1 MNMNPFLLTDFYK
14 LTHILQYR
22 KELRQLTSYLTP
34 RGSRLKGVD
43 KVVFFGL
50 SAYVHSY
57 IVENF
62 RENFFRRNFEYC
74 ECEIREVLE
83 LGLGYSDEMIDRTI
97 NAFRALHELQYLPV
111 EINAVA
117 EGTLVPMGV
126 PCLEIKSTDPQF
138 FWVGQALEASLSAA
152 IWHPMVSATI
162 AREYRKIARGAFSAT
177 VENGIDE
184 RTAMCDFSMRGQE
197 SNESAVNASV
207 AWLTSMWNSSTVAAR
222 KHIKDVYGIAKSPV
236 NPVTKEHR
244 PQFTWGVRDKMKNTI
259 VRGLTSTEHSV
270 MTSHACLDG
279 GDEVPTFKYLFDLY
293 KDVSFAAVCDSYD
306 FWNVLT
312 NILPNN
318 FMKEIDER
326 GKRGVF
332 IGVRHD
338 SAEPVD
344 ALCGTVPILRANVVK
359 RIPKEMLEDGTK
371 LECMTLTFTEEE
383 ANNLWEQGFRE
394 GNLVAVM
401 CDGEEY
407 LVRIRAVEHLRS
419 IDETVDKDCPM
430 MWASGVLQNRSRTWE
445 EKGMVETMYEIFG
458 GFVNSKGYK
467 VLNPGIKAVYGDSIT
482 ITRAK
487 KIYARLAIKGFAA
500 NNVSLGVGSFSF
512 QTLENEDGTL
522 SPFTRDT
529 FSVAIKC
536 THSKYITREWYDE
549 GYEGD
554 IMHCSVEEA
563 ERHVFKDPKDFSGKK
578 SQKGLCRI
586 FFNED
591 GELTYEDELY
601 EADLVGKN
609 SALVPYFKN
618 GQEFK
623 QNFETIRETIDENL

>member
-1 MNMNPFLLTDFYK
+1 MNPFLLTDFYK

-22 KELRQLTSYLTP
+22 PELRELTSYLTP

-83 LGLGYSDEMIDRTI
+83 LGLGYTDEMIDKTI
-97 NAFRALHELQYLPV
+97 EHFKALHELQYLPV
-111 EINAVA
+111 EINAVP

-126 PCLEIKSTDPQF
+126 PCVEIKSTNPQF

-162 AREYRKIARGAFSAT
+162 AREYRKIARGAFFAT

-222 KHIKDVYGIAKSPV
+222 KHIKDVYTSSKSSV
-236 NPVTKEHR
+236 NPLTKQWR
-244 PQFTWGVRDKMKNTI
+244 PHYTYGVREQMKNTI

-279 GDEVPTFKYLFDLY
+279 GDEIPTFKYLFNLY

-344 ALCGTVPILRANVVK
+344 ALCGTVPILHANSVKRAVK
-359 RIPKEMLEDGTK
+359 RIPKEMIKDETK
-371 LECMTLTFTEEE
+371 IERMSLTFTEEE

-407 LVRIRAVEHLRS
+407 LVRIRAVEHLHS
-419 IDETVDKDCPM
+419 IDETVDEDCPM
-430 MWASGVLQNRSRTWE
+430 MWAAGVPQNRPRTWE

-458 GFVNSKGYK
+458 GSVNSKGYK

-487 KIYARLAIKGFAA
+487 KIYERLAAKGFAA

-512 QTLENEDGTL
+512 QGLENEDGTISL
-522 SPFTRDT
+522 FSRDT
-529 FSVAIKC
+529 FSIAVKC
-536 THSKYITREWYDE
+536 CHSKYCDE
-549 GYEGD
+549 NGT
-554 IMHCSVEEA
+554 IH
-563 ERHVFKDPKDFSGKK
+563 ERHVFKDPKNFSQKK
-578 SQKGLCRI
+578 SAKGLCRV

-601 EADLVGKN
+601 EKDLIGKN
-609 SALVPYFKN
+609 SALIPYFKD
-618 GQEFK
+618 GKEYK
-623 QNFETIRETIDENL
+623 QNFNAIRETIDENL

>member
-22 KELRQLTSYLTP
+22 SELRELTSYLTP

-62 RENFFRRNFEYC
+62 RENFFSRNFEYC

-83 LGLGYSDEMIDRTI
+83 LGLGYSDEMIDKTI
-97 NAFRALHELQYLPV
+97 NAFRALHSLHYLPV

-126 PCLEIKSTDPQF
+126 PCVEIKSTNPDF

-162 AREYRKIARGAFSAT
+162 AREYRKIARGAFFAT

-222 KHIKDVYGIAKSPV
+222 KHIQNVYGKCEG
-236 NPVTKEHR
+236 N
-244 PQFTWGVRDKMKNTI
+244 

-270 MTSHACLDG
+270 MTSHACIDDG
-279 GDEVPTFKYLFDLY
+279 NEIPTFKYLFKLY
-293 KDVSFAAVCDSYD
+293 KHVSFAAVCDSYD

-344 ALCGTVPILRANVVK
+344 ALCGTVPVINEDSNVKINELPDTLIEGEKMYCINIPVDDARRLNKNMSNDGIFDYNGQVYQIMHFYGERPLFQFSARDAAGRALK
-359 RIPKEMLEDGTK
+359 TWATDE
-371 LECMTLTFTEEE
+371 
-383 ANNLWEQGFRE
+383 NNSPIGWAIVR
-394 GNLVAVM
+394 NL
-401 CDGEEY
+401 
-407 LVRIRAVEHLRS
+407 
-419 IDETVDKDCPM
+419 
-430 MWASGVLQNRSRTWE
+430 NRPRTWE
-445 EKGMVETMYEIFG
+445 EKGMVETMYELFG
-458 GFVNSKGYK
+458 GSVNSKGYK

-487 KIYARLAIKGFAA
+487 EIYKRLEAKGFAA

-512 QTLENEDGTL
+512 QALENEDGTL

-529 FSVAIKC
+529 FSVCVKC
-536 THSKYITREWYDE
+536 SHSKYCDE
-549 GYEGD
+549 NGE
-554 IMHCSVEEA
+554 IQ
-563 ERHVFKDPKDFSGKK
+563 ERFVYKDPKGWSSKK
-578 SQKGLCRI
+578 STKGLCQI
-586 FFNED
+586 YFDEN
-591 GELTYEDELY
+591 GELTYKDEKY
-601 EADLVGKN
+601 ENNLIGVN
-609 SALVPYFKN
+609 SALIPYFKD
-618 GQEFK
+618 GKEYK
-623 QNFETIRETIDENL
+623 QNFEEIRRTIDENL

>member
-1 MNMNPFLLTDFYK
+1 MGKNWYNELMNMNPFLLTDFYK

-22 KELRQLTSYLTP
+22 TELRELTSYLTP
-34 RGSRLKGVD
+34 RGSRLKGID

-57 IVENF
+57 VVKNF
-62 RENFFRRNFEYC
+62 NDNFFNRNFEYC

-83 LGLGYSDEMIDRTI
+83 LGLGYSDEMIDKTI
-97 NAFRALHELQYLPV
+97 NAFRALHELHYLPV

-126 PCLEIKSTDPQF
+126 PCLEIKSTNPQF

-222 KHIKDVYGIAKSPV
+222 KHIKDVY
-236 NPVTKEHR
+236 TKLS
-244 PQFTWGVRDKMKNTI
+244 TRDKMSNSI
-259 VRGLTSTEHSV
+259 IRGLTSTEHSV

-279 GDEVPTFKYLFDLY
+279 GDEIPTFKYLFKLY
-293 KDVSFAAVCDSYD
+293 KNVSFAAVCDSYD

-318 FMKEIDER
+318 FRQEIDER
-326 GKRGVF
+326 GKRGLF

-344 ALCGTVPILRANVVK
+344 ALCGTIHAMNPNNVLGVKEVPSSMVDGDEKLFAISITLEEMERLNKLGITDLVAIKQFSKWGCKYFHNGEVVF
-359 RIPKEMLEDGTK
+359 RL
-371 LECMTLTFTEEE
+371 
-383 ANNLWEQGFRE
+383 NNLNGRGFNRHVTNDGDE
-394 GNLVAVM
+394 IGWAVAT
-401 CDGEEY
+401 C
-407 LVRIRAVEHLRS
+407 L
-419 IDETVDKDCPM
+419 
-430 MWASGVLQNRSRTWE
+430 NRSRTWE

-458 GFVNSKGYK
+458 GSVNSKGYK

-487 KIYARLAIKGFAA
+487 KIYKRLEAKGFAA

-512 QTLENEDGTL
+512 QGLENEDGTISL
-522 SPFTRDT
+522 FSRDT
-529 FSVAIKC
+529 FSIAVKC
-536 THSKYITREWYDE
+536 THSKYCDE
-549 GYEGD
+549 YGTV
-554 IMHCSVEEA
+554 C
-563 ERHVFKDPKDFSGKK
+563 ERHVFKDPKNFSGKR

-586 FFNED
+586 FFNEN

-601 EADLVGKN
+601 EANLVGKN
-609 SALVPYFKN
+609 SALVTYFKN

>member
-1 MNMNPFLLTDFYK
+1 MNPFLLTDFYK

-22 KELRQLTSYLTP
+22 PELRELTSYLTP

-57 IVENF
+57 VVENF
-62 RENFFRRNFEYC
+62 NDNFFNRPWEDVC
-74 ECEIREVLE
+74 EEIYDVLTN
-83 LGLGYSDEMIDRTI
+83 GLGYPFSMKDRTCKAI
-97 NAFRALHELQYLPV
+97 QRLHELGYLPV

-126 PCLEIKSTDPQF
+126 PCVEIKSTNPQF

-162 AREYRKIARGAFSAT
+162 AREYRKIARGAFFAT

-222 KHIKDVYGIAKSPV
+222 KHIQNVYGKCDG
-236 NPVTKEHR
+236 N
-244 PQFTWGVRDKMKNTI
+244 

-279 GDEVPTFKYLFDLY
+279 GDEIPTFKYLFDLY

-338 SAEPVD
+338 SAEPVE
-344 ALCGTVPILRANVVK
+344 AICGTVPVINENCNVKINELPDTLIEGETMYCINIPVDDAERLNKTMSKAGIFDYNGQVYQIMHFYGERPLFQFSARDANGRILK
-359 RIPKEMLEDGTK
+359 
-371 LECMTLTFTEEE
+371 
-383 ANNLWEQGFRE
+383 
-394 GNLVAVM
+394 
-401 CDGEEY
+401 
-407 LVRIRAVEHLRS
+407 
-419 IDETVDKDCPM
+419 
-430 MWASGVLQNRSRTWE
+430 MWATDEKNNPIGWAIVRNLNRSRTWE

-458 GFVNSKGYK
+458 GTVNSKGYK

-487 KIYARLAIKGFAA
+487 KIYARLAAKGFAA

-512 QTLENEDGTL
+512 QALENEDGTL

-529 FSVAIKC
+529 FSVCVKC
-536 THSKYITREWYDE
+536 THSKYCDDYGTV
-549 GYEGD
+549 
-554 IMHCSVEEA
+554 C

-609 SALVPYFKN
+609 SALVTYFKD

-623 QNFETIRETIDENL
+623 QNFEAIRETIDENL

>member
-1 MNMNPFLLTDFYK
+1 MNPFLLTDFYK

-22 KELRQLTSYLTP
+22 PELRELVSYLTP
-34 RGSRLKGVD
+34 RGSRLKGVN

-83 LGLGYSDEMIDRTI
+83 LGLGYTDEMIDKTI
-97 NAFRALHELQYLPV
+97 EHFKALHKLQYLPV
-111 EINAVA
+111 EINAVP

-126 PCLEIKSTDPQF
+126 PCVEIKSTNPEF

-162 AREYRKIARGAFSAT
+162 AREYRKIARGAFFAT

-222 KHIKDVYGIAKSPV
+222 KHIKDVYTSSKSSV
-236 NPVTKEHR
+236 NPLTKQWR
-244 PQFTWGVRDKMKNTI
+244 PHYTYGVREQMKNTI

-279 GDEVPTFKYLFDLY
+279 GDEFFTFQYLFNLY
-293 KDVSFAAVCDSYD
+293 YDVSFAAVCDSYD

-312 NILPNN
+312 NILPNY
-318 FMKEIDER
+318 FMHEIDAR

-344 ALCGTVPILRANVVK
+344 ALCGTVPILHADAVK
-359 RIPKEMLEDGTK
+359 RIPKDMLEDGTK
-371 LECMTLTFTEEE
+371 LECMTLMFTEEE

-419 IDETVDKDCPM
+419 IDVSIAKDCPT

-445 EKGMVETMYEIFG
+445 EKGMVESMYELFG
-458 GFVNSKGYK
+458 GSVNSKGFK

-487 KIYARLAIKGFAA
+487 RIYKRLEIKGYAA

-512 QTLENEDGTL
+512 QALENEDGTL

-529 FSVAIKC
+529 FSVCVKC
-536 THSKYITREWYDE
+536 SHSKYCDE
-549 GYEGD
+549 NGE
-554 IMHCSVEEA
+554 IQ
-563 ERHVFKDPKDFSGKK
+563 ERFVYKDPKGWSSKK
-578 SQKGLCRI
+578 STKGLCQI
-586 FFNED
+586 YFDEN
-591 GELTYEDELY
+591 GELTYKDEKY
-601 EADLVGKN
+601 ENDLIGVN
-609 SALVPYFKN
+609 SALIPYFKD
-618 GQEFK
+618 GKEYK
-623 QNFETIRETIDENL
+623 QNFNAIRKTIDENL

>member
-1 MNMNPFLLTDFYK
+1 MKMNPLLLTDFYK

-22 KELRQLTSYLTP
+22 PELRELTSYLTP
-34 RGSRLKGVD
+34 RGSRLKGID

-50 SAYVHSY
+50 STYVHSY
-57 IVENF
+57 VVENF
-62 RENFFRRNFEYC
+62 NDNFFNRNFEAC
-74 ECEIREVLE
+74 ECEIREVLKF
-83 LGLGYSDEMIDRTI
+83 GLSYSDEMIDKTI
-97 NAFRALHELQYLPV
+97 NTFRALHELGYLPV
-111 EINAVA
+111 EIKAVA

-126 PCLEIKSTDPQF
+126 PCLEIKSTNPQF

-162 AREYRKIARGAFSAT
+162 AREYRKIARGAFFAT

-184 RTAMCDFSMRGQE
+184 RIAMCDFSMRGQE

-222 KHIKDVYGIAKSPV
+222 KHIQNVYGKCDG
-236 NPVTKEHR
+236 N
-244 PQFTWGVRDKMKNTI
+244 

-279 GDEVPTFKYLFDLY
+279 GNEIPTFKYLFDLY
-293 KDVSFAAVCDSYD
+293 KNVSFAAVCDSYD

-318 FMKEIDER
+318 FKQEIDER

-344 ALCGTVPILRANVVK
+344 ALCGTIPVINALSVKELPDYIPDYDKKVYAISITHEEMERIRSLKVCAKIAIGKKELVYHLHATNRAGFGENDTSESSEVV
-359 RIPKEMLEDGTK
+359 
-371 LECMTLTFTEEE
+371 
-383 ANNLWEQGFRE
+383 Q
-394 GNLVAVM
+394 LVAT
-401 CDGEEY
+401 C
-407 LVRIRAVEHLRS
+407 L
-419 IDETVDKDCPM
+419 
-430 MWASGVLQNRSRTWE
+430 NRPRTWE

-458 GFVNSKGYK
+458 GTVNSKGYK

-487 KIYARLAIKGFAA
+487 EIYKRLEAKGFAA

-512 QTLENEDGTL
+512 QALENEDGSL

-529 FSVAIKC
+529 FSICLKC
-536 THSKYITREWYDE
+536 SHSKYCDENSEIRERFVY
-549 GYEGD
+549 
-554 IMHCSVEEA
+554 
-563 ERHVFKDPKDFSGKK
+563 KDPKGWSSKK
-578 SQKGLCRI
+578 SQRGLCQI
-586 FFNED
+586 YFDEN

-601 EADLVGKN
+601 EADIVGKN
-609 SALVPYFKN
+609 SALIPYFKD
-618 GQEFK
+618 GKEFK
-623 QNFETIRETIDENL
+623 QNFNAIRETIDENL

>member
-1 MNMNPFLLTDFYK
+1 MNMIPWILTDFYK

-22 KELRQLTSYLTP
+22 PELRELTSYLTP

-57 IVENF
+57 VVKNF
-62 RENFFRRNFEYC
+62 NDNFFDC
-74 ECEIREVLE
+74 PWDEIAVDIADVLKN
-83 LGLGYSDEMIDRTI
+83 GLGYSGDMITKTLI
-97 NAFRALHELQYLPV
+97 NLHALHERHYLPV
-111 EINAVA
+111 EIKAVA

-162 AREYRKIARGAFSAT
+162 AREYRKIAREAFAKT

-222 KHIKDVYGIAKSPV
+222 KHIQNVYGKCD
-236 NPVTKEHR
+236 
-244 PQFTWGVRDKMKNTI
+244 GI

-279 GDEVPTFKYLFDLY
+279 GDEIPTFKYLFDLY
-293 KDVSFAAVCDSYD
+293 KNVSFAAVCDSYD

-318 FMKEIDER
+318 FMQEINER
-326 GKRGVF
+326 GMRGVF

-344 ALCGTVPILRANVVK
+344 ALCGTVPILHANSVKRAVK
-359 RIPKEMLEDGTK
+359 RIPKEMIKDETK
-371 LECMTLTFTEEE
+371 IERMSLTFTEEE

-407 LVRIRAVEHLRS
+407 LVRIRAVEHLHS
-419 IDETVDKDCPM
+419 IDETVDKDCPT
-430 MWASGVLQNRSRTWE
+430 MWASGVPQNRPRTWE

-458 GFVNSKGYK
+458 GTVNSKGYK

-487 KIYARLAIKGFAA
+487 KIYKRLAIKGFAA

-512 QTLENEDGTL
+512 QALENEDGTL

-529 FSVAIKC
+529 FSIACKT
-536 THSKYITREWYDE
+536 THSKYITKSWFDD

-554 IMHCSVEEA
+554 VWHENVEVA
-563 ERHVFKDPKDFSGKK
+563 ERFVYKDPVNFSQKK

-601 EADLVGKN
+601 EKDLVGKN
-609 SALVPYFKN
+609 SALITYFKN
-618 GQEFK
+618 GKEFK
-623 QNFETIRETIDENL
+623 QNFEEIRNTVTENL

>member
-1 MNMNPFLLTDFYK
+1 MNPFLLTDFYK

-22 KELRQLTSYLTP
+22 PELRELTSYLTP

-57 IVENF
+57 VVKNF
-62 RENFFRRNFEYC
+62 NDNFFNRNFEYC

-97 NAFRALHELQYLPV
+97 NAFRALHELHYLPV

-126 PCLEIKSTDPQF
+126 PCLEIKSTNPQF

-162 AREYRKIARGAFSAT
+162 AREYRKIARGAFFAT

-222 KHIKDVYGIAKSPV
+222 KHIKDVY
-236 NPVTKEHR
+236 TKLS
-244 PQFTWGVRDKMKNTI
+244 TRDKMSNSI
-259 VRGLTSTEHSV
+259 IRGLTSTEHSV

-279 GDEVPTFKYLFDLY
+279 GDEYHTFKYLFDLY

-312 NILPNN
+312 NILPNY
-318 FMKEIDER
+318 FMYDIDER
-326 GKRGVF
+326 GKRGLF

-344 ALCGTVPILRANVVK
+344 ALCGTVPVINKDNVLGVK
-359 RIPKEMLEDGTK
+359 EVPSSMVDGNEKLFAISITIEEME
-371 LECMTLTFTEEE
+371 
-383 ANNLWEQGFRE
+383 
-394 GNLVAVM
+394 
-401 CDGEEY
+401 
-407 LVRIRAVEHLRS
+407 RIRSLNVCGKVAIGASDLVYQINTINGDGFLRHITDEGKEIGWAVATCL
-419 IDETVDKDCPM
+419 
-430 MWASGVLQNRSRTWE
+430 NRTRTYE

-458 GFVNSKGYK
+458 GTVNSKGYK

-487 KIYARLAIKGFAA
+487 KIYERLAAKGFAA

-512 QTLENEDGTL
+512 QALENEDGTL

-536 THSKYITREWYDE
+536 THSKYITREWFDD

-554 IMHCSVEEA
+554 IWHCNVEEA
-563 ERHVFKDPKDFSGKK
+563 ERHVFKDPKGFSGKK

>member
-1 MNMNPFLLTDFYK
+1 MNPFLLTDFYK
-14 LTHILQYR
+14 LTHLLQYR
-22 KELRQLTSYLTP
+22 PELRELISYLTP
-34 RGSRLKGVD
+34 RGSRLKGID

-50 SAYVHSY
+50 SSYVHSY

-83 LGLGYSDEMIDRTI
+83 LGLGYTDEMIDKTI
-97 NAFRALHELQYLPV
+97 EHFKALHNLGYLPV
-111 EINAVA
+111 EINAVH

-126 PCLEIKSTDPQF
+126 PCLEIKSTNPEF

-162 AREYRKIARGAFSAT
+162 AREYRKIAREAFAKT
-177 VENGIDE
+177 VENGVDE

-222 KHIKDVYGIAKSPV
+222 KHIQNVYGKCDG
-236 NPVTKEHR
+236 N
-244 PQFTWGVRDKMKNTI
+244 

-279 GDEVPTFKYLFDLY
+279 GDEIPTFKYLFELY
-293 KDVSFAAVCDSYD
+293 KNVSFAAVSDSYD

-318 FMKEIDER
+318 FMQEIDER

-344 ALCGTVPILRANVVK
+344 ALCGTVPILHANAVK

-371 LECMTLTFTEEE
+371 IESLALTFTEEE
-383 ANNLWEQGFRE
+383 ANKLWEQGFRE

-407 LVRIRAVEHLRS
+407 LVRIRAVEYLRS
-419 IDETVDKDCPM
+419 IDVTVDKDCPT

-458 GFVNSKGYK
+458 GAVNSKGYK

-487 KIYARLAIKGFAA
+487 RIYKRLAIKGFAA

-512 QTLENEDGTL
+512 QALENEDCSL

-529 FSVAIKC
+529 FSIACKT
-536 THSKYITREWYDE
+536 THSKYVDE
-549 GYEGD
+549 YGTV
-554 IMHCSVEEA
+554 C
-563 ERHVFKDPKDFSGKK
+563 ERWVYKSPKNFSQKK
-578 SQKGLCRI
+578 SQRGLCRI
-586 FFNED
+586 FFDEN
-591 GELTYEDELY
+591 GELTYKDELY
-601 EADLVGKN
+601 EKDLIGKN
-609 SALVPYFKN
+609 SALITYFKD
-618 GQEFK
+618 GKEYK
-623 QNFETIRETIDENL
+623 QNFEEVRRTIDENL

>member
-1 MNMNPFLLTDFYK
+1 MFMNPFLLTDFYK

-22 KELRQLTSYLTP
+22 PELRELTSYLTP
-34 RGSRLKGVD
+34 RGSRLKGID

-57 IVENF
+57 VVENF
-62 RENFFRRNFEYC
+62 NKNFFNRNFEDC
-74 ECEIREVLE
+74 ASEIREVLE
-83 LGLGYSDEMIDRTI
+83 LGLGYSGEMIDKTI
-97 NAFRALHELQYLPV
+97 NAFHALHNCHYLPV

-117 EGTLVPMGV
+117 EGTIVPMGV

-162 AREYRKIARGAFSAT
+162 AREYRKIAREAFAKT
-177 VENGIDE
+177 VENGVDE

-222 KHIKDVYGIAKSPV
+222 KRIKDVYGKCDG
-236 NPVTKEHR
+236 N
-244 PQFTWGVRDKMKNTI
+244 

-279 GDEVPTFKYLFDLY
+279 GDEIPTFKYLFNLY
-293 KDVSFAAVCDSYD
+293 KNVSFAAVCDSYD

-318 FMKEIDER
+318 FRQEIDER

-344 ALCGTVPILRANVVK
+344 ALCGTVPAINPNNILGVKELPSEMVDGDEKLFAISITIEEMERLNKLGITDLVAIEQFSKWGCKYFHNGEVVF
-359 RIPKEMLEDGTK
+359 RL
-371 LECMTLTFTEEE
+371 
-383 ANNLWEQGFRE
+383 NNLNGRGFNRHVTDDGDE
-394 GNLVAVM
+394 IGWAVAT
-401 CDGEEY
+401 C
-407 LVRIRAVEHLRS
+407 L
-419 IDETVDKDCPM
+419 
-430 MWASGVLQNRSRTWE
+430 NRPRTWE
-445 EKGMVETMYEIFG
+445 EKGMVETMYELFG
-458 GFVNSKGYK
+458 GTVNSKGYK

-487 KIYARLAIKGFAA
+487 KIYARLAAKGFAA

-512 QTLENEDGTL
+512 QALENEDGTL

-529 FSVAIKC
+529 FSIACKT
-536 THSKYITREWYDE
+536 THSKYIVKSWFDD

-554 IMHCSVEEA
+554 IWHENVEEA
-563 ERHVFKDPKDFSGKK
+563 ERFVYKDPKNFSGKK

-586 FFNED
+586 FFDEN
-591 GELTYEDELY
+591 GNLTYEDELY
-601 EADLVGKN
+601 EKDLVGKN
-609 SALVPYFKN
+609 SALITYFKN
-618 GQEFK
+618 GTEFK
-623 QNFETIRETIDENL
+623 QNFEEIRNTVTENL

>member
-1 MNMNPFLLTDFYK
+1 MIGIDYRKSIMNMNPFLLTDFYK

-22 KELRQLTSYLTP
+22 PELRELVSYLTP

-83 LGLGYSDEMIDRTI
+83 LGLGYTDEMIDKTI
-97 NAFRALHELQYLPV
+97 EHFKALHDLQYLPV
-111 EINAVA
+111 EINAVP

-126 PCLEIKSTDPQF
+126 PCLEIKSTNPQF

-222 KHIKDVYGIAKSPV
+222 KHIKDVYTSSKSSV
-236 NPVTKEHR
+236 NPLAKQWR
-244 PQFTWGVRDKMKNTI
+244 PHYTYGVREQMKNTI

-270 MTSHACLDG
+270 MTSHACLDD
-279 GDEVPTFKYLFDLY
+279 GDEIPTFKYLFDLY
-293 KDVSFAAVCDSYD
+293 KNVSFAAVCDSYD

-312 NILPNN
+312 NVLPNN
-318 FMKEIDER
+318 FMEEINER
-326 GKRGVF
+326 GKHGVF

-344 ALCGTVPILRANVVK
+344 ALCGTVHQINNNGILKMGQVPSYMVDGNEQLYT
-359 RIPKEMLEDGTK
+359 INITIEEMERLKKLNALEKISINNDEFDDEVFEICTFSGAFNRYVTDDG
-371 LECMTLTFTEEE
+371 
-383 ANNLWEQGFRE
+383 RE
-394 GNLVAVM
+394 VAW
-401 CDGEEY
+401 
-407 LVRIRAVEHLRS
+407 ATVERLH
-419 IDETVDKDCPM
+419 
-430 MWASGVLQNRSRTWE
+430 RSRTWE

-458 GFVNSKGYK
+458 GSVNSKGFK

-487 KIYARLAIKGFAA
+487 RIYKRLAIKGYAA

-512 QTLENEDGTL
+512 QALENEDGNL

-529 FSVAIKC
+529 FSICVKC
-536 THSKYITREWYDE
+536 SHSKYCDE
-549 GYEGD
+549 NGE
-554 IMHCSVEEA
+554 IQ
-563 ERHVFKDPKDFSGKK
+563 ERFVYKDPKGWSSKK
-578 SQKGLCRI
+578 STKGLCQI
-586 FFNED
+586 YFDEN
-591 GELTYEDELY
+591 GELTYKDEKY
-601 EADLVGKN
+601 ENDLIGVN
-609 SALVPYFKN
+609 SALIPYFKD
-618 GQEFK
+618 GKEFK
-623 QNFETIRETIDENL
+623 QNFNAIRETIDENI

>member
-22 KELRQLTSYLTP
+22 PELRELTSYLTP

-57 IVENF
+57 VVKNF
-62 RENFFRRNFEYC
+62 NDNFFNRPWWDSCNEVK
-74 ECEIREVLE
+74 EVLKE
-83 LGLGYSDEMIDRTI
+83 GLGYSDEMISKTLD
-97 NAFRALHELQYLPV
+97 NLHALHELGYLPV
-111 EINAVA
+111 EISAVA

-126 PCLEIKSTDPQF
+126 PCLEIKSTNPQF

-222 KHIKDVYGIAKSPV
+222 NHIQRVYGKCG
-236 NPVTKEHR
+236 N
-244 PQFTWGVRDKMKNTI
+244 

-279 GDEVPTFKYLFDLY
+279 GDEVPTFKYLFNLY
-293 KDVSFAAVCDSYD
+293 KNVSFAAVCDSYD

-318 FMKEIDER
+318 FMQEIDER

-344 ALCGTVPILRANVVK
+344 ALCGIPVIDEVTFNKTLRWGK
-359 RIPKEMLEDGTK
+359 PKDSKTYKVMLRPNKYDP
-371 LECMTLTFTEEE
+371 
-383 ANNLWEQGFRE
+383 E
-394 GNLVAVM
+394 GNRFH
-401 CDGEEY
+401 
-407 LVRIRAVEHLRS
+407 VRTWNENSNSWGCEVRDL
-419 IDETVDKDCPM
+419 
-430 MWASGVLQNRSRTWE
+430 TWE

-458 GFVNSKGYK
+458 GSVNSKGYK

-487 KIYARLAIKGFAA
+487 EIYKRLEAKGFAA

-512 QTLENEDGTL
+512 QALENEDGSL

-529 FSVAIKC
+529 FSIACKT
-536 THSKYITREWYDE
+536 THSKYVDE
-549 GYEGD
+549 YGTV
-554 IMHCSVEEA
+554 C
-563 ERHVFKDPKDFSGKK
+563 ERWVYKSPKNFSQKK
-578 SQKGLCRI
+578 SQRGLCRI
-586 FFNED
+586 FFNEN
-591 GELTYEDELY
+591 GELTYKDELY
-601 EADLVGKN
+601 EKDLIGKN
-609 SALVPYFKN
+609 SALITYFKD
-618 GQEFK
+618 GKEYK
-623 QNFETIRETIDENL
+623 QNFEEVRRTIDENL

>member
-1 MNMNPFLLTDFYK
+1 MNMNSFLLTDFYK

-22 KELRQLTSYLTP
+22 PELRELTSYLTP

-57 IVENF
+57 VAENF
-62 RENFFRRNFEYC
+62 NKNFFNRPWEDVFM
-74 ECEIREVLE
+74 EIYDVLTN
-83 LGLGYSDEMIDRTI
+83 GLGYSFSMKDRTCKAI
-97 NAFRALHELQYLPV
+97 QRLHELGYLPV
-111 EINAVA
+111 EINAVP

-126 PCLEIKSTDPQF
+126 PCLEIKSTNPQF

-162 AREYRKIARGAFSAT
+162 AREYRKITRGAFSAT
-177 VENGIDE
+177 VENYINE

-222 KHIKDVYGIAKSPV
+222 KHIQNVYGSCDG
-236 NPVTKEHR
+236 N
-244 PQFTWGVRDKMKNTI
+244 

-279 GDEVPTFKYLFDLY
+279 GDEIPTFNYLFDLY

-344 ALCGTVPILRANVVK
+344 ALCGTVPVLHADSIKRAVK
-359 RIPKEMLEDGTK
+359 RIPKEMIEDETK
-371 LECMTLTFTEEE
+371 IERFALTFTEEE

-401 CDGEEY
+401 HDGEEY
-407 LVRIRAVEHLRS
+407 LVRIRAVEHLHS
-419 IDETVDKDCPM
+419 IDDTVDEDCPT

-458 GFVNSKGYK
+458 GTVNSKGYK

-487 KIYARLAIKGFAA
+487 KIYARLAAKGFAA

-512 QTLENEDGTL
+512 QALENEDGTL

-536 THSKYITREWYDE
+536 THSKYCDDYGTV
-549 GYEGD
+549 
-554 IMHCSVEEA
+554 C

-609 SALVPYFKN
+609 SALVTYFKD

-623 QNFETIRETIDENL
+623 QNFESIRETIDENL

>member
-1 MNMNPFLLTDFYK
+1 MIGIDYRKSIMNMNPFLLTDFYK

-22 KELRQLTSYLTP
+22 PELRELTSYLTP
-34 RGSRLKGVD
+34 RGSRLKGID

-50 SAYVHSY
+50 SVYVHSY

-83 LGLGYSDEMIDRTI
+83 LGLGYSDEMIDKTI

-126 PCLEIKSTDPQF
+126 PCLEIKSTNPQF

-222 KHIKDVYGIAKSPV
+222 KHIKDVY
-236 NPVTKEHR
+236 TKLS
-244 PQFTWGVRDKMKNTI
+244 TRDKMSNI
-259 VRGLTSTEHSV
+259 IIRGLTSTEHSV

-279 GDEVPTFKYLFDLY
+279 GDEYHTFKYLFNLY
-293 KDVSFAAVCDSYD
+293 KNVSFAAVCDSYD

-312 NILPNN
+312 NILPNY
-318 FMKEIDER
+318 FMYDIDER
-326 GKRGVF
+326 GKRGLF

-344 ALCGTVPILRANVVK
+344 ALCGTVPVINKYNVLGVKEVPSSMVDGNEKLYAISITIEEMERIRSLNVCGKVAIGASDLVYQINTINGNGFLRH
-359 RIPKEMLEDGTK
+359 ITD
-371 LECMTLTFTEEE
+371 
-383 ANNLWEQGFRE
+383 E
-394 GNLVAVM
+394 GNEIGWAVAT
-401 CDGEEY
+401 C
-407 LVRIRAVEHLRS
+407 L
-419 IDETVDKDCPM
+419 
-430 MWASGVLQNRSRTWE
+430 NRPRTWE

-458 GFVNSKGYK
+458 GTVNSKGYK

-487 KIYARLAIKGFAA
+487 KIYERLAAKGFAA

-512 QTLENEDGTL
+512 QALENEDGTL

-529 FSVAIKC
+529 FSVAVKNC
-536 THSKYITREWYDE
+536 HSKYVDE
-549 GYEGD
+549 YGTV
-554 IMHCSVEEA
+554 C
-563 ERHVFKDPKDFSGKK
+563 ERWVYKSPKNFSQKK

-601 EADLVGKN
+601 ERDLVGKN
-609 SALVPYFKN
+609 SALIPYFKD
-618 GQEFK
+618 GKEYK
-623 QNFETIRETIDENL
+623 QNFESIRETIDENL

>member
-22 KELRQLTSYLTP
+22 PELRELTSYLTP
-34 RGSRLKGVD
+34 RGSRLKGID

-57 IVENF
+57 VVKNF
-62 RENFFRRNFEYC
+62 HENFFTRNFEYC

-126 PCLEIKSTDPQF
+126 PCIEIKSTDPQF

-162 AREYRKIARGAFSAT
+162 AREYRKIARGAFFAT

-279 GDEVPTFKYLFDLY
+279 GDEIPTFKYLFDLY

-306 FWNVLT
+306 FWNVLA
-312 NILPNN
+312 NILPNY
-318 FMKEIDER
+318 FMYDIDER
-326 GKRGVF
+326 GKRGLF

-338 SAEPVD
+338 SADPVE
-344 ALCGTVPILRANVVK
+344 AICGTVPVIDGKDVLGFDELPDTLVEGKDNLYNIV
-359 RIPKEMLEDGTK
+359 IP
-371 LECMTLTFTEEE
+371 
-383 ANNLWEQGFRE
+383 
-394 GNLVAVM
+394 
-401 CDGEEY
+401 
-407 LVRIRAVEHLRS
+407 
-419 IDETVDKDCPM
+419 DE
-430 MWASGVLQNRSRTWE
+430 
-445 EKGMVETMYEIFG
+445 IG
-458 GFVNSKGYK
+458 GF
-467 VLNPGIKAVYGDSIT
+467 
-482 ITRAK
+482 
-487 KIYARLAIKGFAA
+487 
-500 NNVSLGVGSFSF
+500 
-512 QTLENEDGTL
+512 
-522 SPFTRDT
+522 
-529 FSVAIKC
+529 
-536 THSKYITREWYDE
+536 
-549 GYEGD
+549 
-554 IMHCSVEEA
+554 
-563 ERHVFKDPKDFSGKK
+563 
-578 SQKGLCRI
+578 
-586 FFNED
+586 
-591 GELTYEDELY
+591 
-601 EADLVGKN
+601 
-609 SALVPYFKN
+609 
-618 GQEFK
+618 
-623 QNFETIRETIDENL
+623 

>member
-1 MNMNPFLLTDFYK
+1 MNPFLLTDFYK
-14 LTHILQYR
+14 LTHLLQYR
-22 KELRQLTSYLTP
+22 PELRELVSYLTP
-34 RGSRLKGVD
+34 RGSRLKGVN

-50 SAYVHSY
+50 SSYVHSY

-62 RENFFRRNFEYC
+62 RENFFTRNFEYC
-74 ECEIREVLE
+74 KCEIREVLE
-83 LGLGYSDEMIDRTI
+83 LGLGYTDEMIDKTI
-97 NAFRALHELQYLPV
+97 EHFKALHDLGYLPV
-111 EINAVA
+111 EINAVP

-126 PCLEIKSTDPQF
+126 PCLEIKSTNPDF

-279 GDEVPTFKYLFDLY
+279 GDEIPTFKYLFDLY
-293 KDVSFAAVCDSYD
+293 KNVSFAAVCDSYD

-318 FMKEIDER
+318 FRQEIDER

-344 ALCGTVPILRANVVK
+344 ALCGTVHQINNNGILKMGQVPSYMVDGYEQLYTINITLEEMERLKKLNAIEKISINNDEFDDEVFEICTFSGAFNRHVTDDGREVAWATVK
-359 RIPKEMLEDGTK
+359 RL
-371 LECMTLTFTEEE
+371 
-383 ANNLWEQGFRE
+383 
-394 GNLVAVM
+394 
-401 CDGEEY
+401 Y
-407 LVRIRAVEHLRS
+407 H
-419 IDETVDKDCPM
+419 
-430 MWASGVLQNRSRTWE
+430 SRTWE

-458 GFVNSKGYK
+458 GTVNSKGYK

-487 KIYARLAIKGFAA
+487 KIYERLAAKGFAA

-512 QTLENEDGTL
+512 QALENEDGTL

-529 FSVAIKC
+529 FSICVKC
-536 THSKYITREWYDE
+536 SHSKYCDE
-549 GYEGD
+549 NGE
-554 IMHCSVEEA
+554 IQ
-563 ERHVFKDPKDFSGKK
+563 ERFVYKDPKGWSSKK
-578 SQKGLCRI
+578 STRGLCQI
-586 FFNED
+586 YFDEN
-591 GELTYEDELY
+591 GELTYKDEKY
-601 EADLVGKN
+601 ENDLISAN
-609 SALVPYFKN
+609 SALIPYFKD
-618 GQEFK
+618 GKEYK
-623 QNFETIRETIDENL
+623 QNFDEVRRTINENL

>member
-1 MNMNPFLLTDFYK
+1 MIGIDYRKSIMNMNPFLLTDFYK

-22 KELRQLTSYLTP
+22 PELRELTSYLTP
-34 RGSRLKGVD
+34 RGSRLKGID
-43 KVVFFGL
+43 NVVFFGL

-57 IVENF
+57 VVENF
-62 RENFFRRNFEYC
+62 NKNFFNRTWD
-74 ECEIREVLE
+74 EIADEIYDVLKN
-83 LGLGYSDEMIDRTI
+83 GLGYSDEMIDKTI

-126 PCLEIKSTDPQF
+126 PCVEIKSTNPDF

-162 AREYRKIARGAFSAT
+162 AREYRKIAREAFAKT
-177 VENGIDE
+177 VENEVDE
-184 RTAMCDFSMRGQE
+184 RIAMCDFSMRGQE

-222 KHIKDVYGIAKSPV
+222 KHIQNVYGKCDG
-236 NPVTKEHR
+236 N
-244 PQFTWGVRDKMKNTI
+244 

-279 GDEVPTFKYLFDLY
+279 GDEIPTFKYLFDLY

-318 FMKEIDER
+318 FKDVIDER

-344 ALCGTVPILRANVVK
+344 ALCGTVPVINENCNVKINELPDTLIEGETMYCINIPVDDANRLNK
-359 RIPKEMLEDGTK
+359 TMSKDGIFDYNGQVYQIMHFYGERP
-371 LECMTLTFTEEE
+371 LFQFS
-383 ANNLWEQGFRE
+383 ARD
-394 GNLVAVM
+394 A
-401 CDGEEY
+401 DGR
-407 LVRIRAVEHLRS
+407 LL
-419 IDETVDKDCPM
+419 K
-430 MWASGVLQNRSRTWE
+430 MWATDENNRLIGWAIVRNLNRSRTWE

-458 GFVNSKGYK
+458 GSVNSKGYK

-487 KIYARLAIKGFAA
+487 KIYERLAAKGFAA

-512 QTLENEDGTL
+512 QALENEDGTL

-529 FSVAIKC
+529 FSIACKT
-536 THSKYITREWYDE
+536 THSKYVDE
-549 GYEGD
+549 YGTV
-554 IMHCSVEEA
+554 C
-563 ERHVFKDPKDFSGKK
+563 ERWVYKSPKNFSQKK
-578 SQKGLCRI
+578 SQRGLCRI

-591 GELTYEDELY
+591 GELTYEDEKY
-601 EADLVGKN
+601 ENDLIGVN
-609 SALVPYFKN
+609 SALIPYFKD
-618 GQEFK
+618 GKEYK
-623 QNFETIRETIDENL
+623 QNFEEVRRTIDENL

>member
-1 MNMNPFLLTDFYK
+1 MFMNPFLLTDFYK

-57 IVENF
+57 VVENF
-62 RENFFRRNFEYC
+62 NKNFFNRNFEDC

-83 LGLGYSDEMIDRTI
+83 LGLGYSDEMIDKTI
-97 NAFRALHELQYLPV
+97 NAFHALHDRHYLPV

-162 AREYRKIARGAFSAT
+162 AREYRKIAREAFAKT

-222 KHIKDVYGIAKSPV
+222 KHIQNVYGKCDG
-236 NPVTKEHR
+236 N
-244 PQFTWGVRDKMKNTI
+244 

-279 GDEVPTFKYLFDLY
+279 GDEIPTFKYLFDLY

-312 NILPNN
+312 N
-318 FMKEIDER
+318 F
-326 GKRGVF
+326 
-332 IGVRHD
+332 
-338 SAEPVD
+338 
-344 ALCGTVPILRANVVK
+344 
-359 RIPKEMLEDGTK
+359 
-371 LECMTLTFTEEE
+371 TL
-383 ANNLWEQGFRE
+383 
-394 GNLVAVM
+394 
-401 CDGEEY
+401 
-407 LVRIRAVEHLRS
+407 I
-419 IDETVDKDCPM
+419 
-430 MWASGVLQNRSRTWE
+430 
-445 EKGMVETMYEIFG
+445 
-458 GFVNSKGYK
+458 
-467 VLNPGIKAVYGDSIT
+467 
-482 ITRAK
+482 K
-487 KIYARLAIKGFAA
+487 KIHRILVLHSKPYNPCNHVDILK
-500 NNVSLGVGSFSF
+500 
-512 QTLENEDGTL
+512 TL
-522 SPFTRDT
+522 S
-529 FSVAIKC
+529 AIVCGVCVK
-536 THSKYITREWYDE
+536 HFYQLMYL
-549 GYEGD
+549 
-554 IMHCSVEEA
+554 
-563 ERHVFKDPKDFSGKK
+563 P
-578 SQKGLCRI
+578 
-586 FFNED
+586 
-591 GELTYEDELY
+591 
-601 EADLVGKN
+601 
-609 SALVPYFKN
+609 
-618 GQEFK
+618 
-623 QNFETIRETIDENL
+623 

>member
-1 MNMNPFLLTDFYK
+1 MFLNPWLLTDFYK

-22 KELRQLTSYLTP
+22 PELRELTSYLTP
-34 RGSRLKGVD
+34 RGSRLKNIN
-43 KVVFFGL
+43 KVVMFGL

-57 IVENF
+57 VVENF
-62 RENFFRRNFEYC
+62 NKNFFNRPWWDTCNEVK
-74 ECEIREVLE
+74 EVLKE
-83 LGLGYSDEMIDRTI
+83 GLGYSDEMIFKTLE
-97 NAFRALHELQYLPV
+97 NLHALHELGYLPV

-126 PCLEIKSTDPQF
+126 PCVEIKSTNPQF
-138 FWVGQALEASLSAA
+138 FWVGQALEASLSSA
-152 IWHPMVSATI
+152 IWHPMISATI
-162 AREYRKIARGAFSAT
+162 AREYRKIAREAFAKT
-177 VENGIDE
+177 VESGVDE

-222 KHIKDVYGIAKSPV
+222 KHIQNVYGKCEG
-236 NPVTKEHR
+236 N
-244 PQFTWGVRDKMKNTI
+244 

-279 GDEVPTFKYLFDLY
+279 GDETPTFKYLFELY
-293 KDVSFAAVCDSYD
+293 KNVSFAAVSDSYD
-306 FWNVLT
+306 FWNILT

-318 FMKEIDER
+318 FMEEITER

-344 ALCGTVPILRANVVK
+344 ALCGTVPILHADTVK
-359 RIPKEMLEDGTK
+359 RIPKDMLEDGTK
-371 LECMTLTFTEEE
+371 SKFECMTLTFTEEE

-394 GNLVAVM
+394 GNLVAVK

-419 IDETVDKDCPM
+419 IDVTVDKDCPT
-430 MWASGVLQNRSRTWE
+430 MWAAGVLQNRSRSWE
-445 EKGMVETMYEIFG
+445 EKGMVEAMYEIFG
-458 GFVNSKGYK
+458 GNINSKGFK

-487 KIYARLAIKGFAA
+487 RIYKRLEIKGFAA

-512 QTLENEDGTL
+512 QALENEDGTL

-529 FSVAIKC
+529 FSICVKC
-536 THSKYITREWYDE
+536 SHSKYCDE
-549 GYEGD
+549 NGE
-554 IMHCSVEEA
+554 IQ
-563 ERHVFKDPKDFSGKK
+563 ERFVYKDPKGWSSKK
-578 SQKGLCRI
+578 STRGLCQI
-586 FFNED
+586 YFDEN
-591 GELTYEDELY
+591 GELTYKDEKY
-601 EADLVGKN
+601 EKDLIGKN
-609 SALVPYFKN
+609 SALIPYFKD

>member
-1 MNMNPFLLTDFYK
+1 MNINPFLLTDFYK
-14 LTHILQYR
+14 LTHLLQYR
-22 KELRQLTSYLTP
+22 PELRELTSYLTP
-34 RGSRLKGVD
+34 RSSRLEGID

-62 RENFFRRNFEYC
+62 RENFFTRNFEYC

-83 LGLGYSDEMIDRTI
+83 LGLGYTDEMIDKTI
-97 NAFRALHELQYLPV
+97 EHLKALHNLGYLPV
-111 EINAVA
+111 EINAVP

-126 PCLEIKSTDPQF
+126 PCVEIKSTNPQF

-162 AREYRKIARGAFSAT
+162 AREYRKIARGAFSVT

-197 SNESAVNASV
+197 SNESAVTSSV

-222 KHIKDVYGIAKSPV
+222 KHIKDVY
-236 NPVTKEHR
+236 TKLS
-244 PQFTWGVRDKMKNTI
+244 TRDKMSNSI
-259 VRGLTSTEHSV
+259 IRGLTSTEHSV
-270 MTSHACLDG
+270 MTSHACLDK
-279 GDEVPTFKYLFDLY
+279 GDEIPTFRYLFNLY
-293 KDVSFAAVCDSYD
+293 KKVSFAAVCDSYD

-318 FMKEIDER
+318 FMEEINER

-344 ALCGTVPILRANVVK
+344 ALCGTVPVIHEKDVFAFDELPDTMVEGSDNLYNIVISDEFGSFLNEIVRKNNGLFEYKGIVYQIMALDNDRFFK
-359 RIPKEMLEDGTK
+359 RMNCGTY
-371 LECMTLTFTEEE
+371 
-383 ANNLWEQGFRE
+383 G
-394 GNLVAVM
+394 GNKFLCWA
-401 CDGEEY
+401 
-407 LVRIRAVEHLRS
+407 LVRS
-419 IDETVDKDCPM
+419 F
-430 MWASGVLQNRSRTWE
+430 NRPRTWE

-458 GFVNSKGYK
+458 GTVNSKGFK

-482 ITRAK
+482 VTRAK
-487 KIYARLAIKGFAA
+487 KIYERLAAKGFAA

-512 QTLENEDGTL
+512 QALENEDGML

-529 FSVAIKC
+529 FSVCVKC
-536 THSKYITREWYDE
+536 SHSKYCDE
-549 GYEGD
+549 NCE
-554 IMHCSVEEA
+554 IQ
-563 ERHVFKDPKDFSGKK
+563 ERFVYKNPKGWSSKK
-578 SQKGLCRI
+578 STKGLCQI
-586 FFNED
+586 YFDEN
-591 GELTYEDELY
+591 GNLTYEDELY
-601 EADLVGKN
+601 ERDLVGKN
-609 SALVPYFKN
+609 SALIPYFKD
-618 GQEFK
+618 GKEYK
-623 QNFETIRETIDENL
+623 QNFEEVRRTIDENL

>member
-1 MNMNPFLLTDFYK
+1 MFMNPFLLTDFYK

-22 KELRQLTSYLTP
+22 PELRELTSYLTP

-57 IVENF
+57 VVENF
-62 RENFFRRNFEYC
+62 NKNFFNRNFEDC
-74 ECEIREVLE
+74 ASEIREVLE
-83 LGLGYSDEMIDRTI
+83 LGLSYSDEMIDKTI
-97 NAFRALHELQYLPV
+97 NAFHALHNCHYLPV
-111 EINAVA
+111 EIKAVA

-162 AREYRKIARGAFSAT
+162 AREYRKIAREAFANT

-222 KHIKDVYGIAKSPV
+222 KHIQNVYGKCDG
-236 NPVTKEHR
+236 N
-244 PQFTWGVRDKMKNTI
+244 

-279 GDEVPTFKYLFDLY
+279 GDEIPTFKYLFDLY

-326 GKRGVF
+326 GKRGLF

-344 ALCGTVPILRANVVK
+344 ALCGIPVVT
-359 RIPKEMLEDGTK
+359 EDYYK
-371 LECMTLTFTEEE
+371 KDVSWVDWDASLSKKYYVLPRNDDEPYI
-383 ANNLWEQGFRE
+383 ASW
-394 GNLVAVM
+394 
-401 CDGEEY
+401 
-407 LVRIRAVEHLRS
+407 
-419 IDETVDKDCPM
+419 DETSAKWVTEI
-430 MWASGVLQNRSRTWE
+430 RERTWE
-445 EKGMVETMYEIFG
+445 EKGMVETMYELFG
-458 GFVNSKGYK
+458 GSVNSKGYQ

-487 KIYARLAIKGFAA
+487 KIYARLAAKGFAA

-512 QTLENEDGTL
+512 QALENEDGTL

-529 FSVAIKC
+529 FSICVKC
-536 THSKYITREWYDE
+536 SHSKFIAESWFDA

-554 IMHCSVEEA
+554 IWHENVREE
-563 ERHVFKDPKDFSGKK
+563 ERFVYKDPKNWSSKK
-578 SQKGLCRI
+578 STRGLCQI
-586 FFNED
+586 YFDEN
-591 GELTYEDELY
+591 GELTYKDEMY
-601 EADLVGKN
+601 EKDLVGKN
-609 SALVPYFKN
+609 SALITYFKN
-618 GQEFK
+618 GQEYK
-623 QNFETIRETIDENL
+623 QNFEEVRRTIDENL

>member
-22 KELRQLTSYLTP
+22 PELRELTSYLTP

-57 IVENF
+57 VVENF
-62 RENFFRRNFEYC
+62 NDNFFNRNFEDC
-74 ECEIREVLE
+74 ENEIREVLN
-83 LGLGYSDEMIDRTI
+83 LGLGYTDEMIDKTI
-97 NAFRALHELQYLPV
+97 GHFKALHELGYLPV

-126 PCLEIKSTDPQF
+126 PCVEIKSTNPQF

-162 AREYRKIARGAFSAT
+162 AREYRKIAREAFAKT

-184 RTAMCDFSMRGQE
+184 RVAMCDFSMRGQE

-222 KHIKDVYGIAKSPV
+222 KHIQNVYGKCDG
-236 NPVTKEHR
+236 N
-244 PQFTWGVRDKMKNTI
+244 

-279 GDEVPTFKYLFDLY
+279 GDEFFTFQYLFNLY
-293 KDVSFAAVCDSYD
+293 WDVSFAAVCDSYD
-306 FWNVLT
+306 FWSVLT
-312 NILPNN
+312 NILPNY
-318 FMKEIDER
+318 FMHEIDAR

-344 ALCGTVPILRANVVK
+344 ALCGTVPVLHANAIK
-359 RIPKEMLEDGTK
+359 RIPKDMLEDGTK
-371 LECMTLTFTEEE
+371 SKFECMTLMFTEEE

-394 GNLVAVM
+394 GDLVAVM
-401 CDGEEY
+401 CDGMEY
-407 LVRIRAVEHLRS
+407 LVRIRAVEHLHS
-419 IDETVDKDCPM
+419 IDETVDKNCPI
-430 MWASGVLQNRSRTWE
+430 MWAAGVLQNRSRTWE

-458 GFVNSKGYK
+458 GSVNSKGFK

-487 KIYARLAIKGFAA
+487 KIYKRLAIKGFAA

-512 QTLENEDGTL
+512 QALENEDGTL

-529 FSVAIKC
+529 FSIACKT
-536 THSKYITREWYDE
+536 THSKYITKSWFDD

-554 IMHCSVEEA
+554 VWHESVREE
-563 ERHVFKDPKDFSGKK
+563 ERFVYKDPKNWSSKK
-578 SQKGLCRI
+578 STRGLCQI
-586 FFNED
+586 YFDEN
-591 GELTYEDELY
+591 GELTYKDEKY
-601 EADLVGKN
+601 EKDLIGKN
-609 SALVPYFKN
+609 SALIPYFKN
-618 GQEFK
+618 GKEYK
-623 QNFETIRETIDENL
+623 QNFEEVRRTIDENL

>member
-22 KELRQLTSYLTP
+22 PELRELTSYLTP
-34 RGSRLKGVD
+34 RGSRLKGID

-57 IVENF
+57 VVENF
-62 RENFFRRNFEYC
+62 NKNFFNRNFEYC
-74 ECEIREVLE
+74 ESEIREVLE
-83 LGLGYSDEMIDRTI
+83 LGLGYSDEMIDKTI
-97 NAFRALHELQYLPV
+97 VEIKSLHNLGYLPV
-111 EINAVA
+111 EIKAVA

-126 PCLEIKSTDPQF
+126 PCLEIKSTNPCY

-162 AREYRKIARGAFSAT
+162 AREYRKIAREAFVKT

-207 AWLTSMWNSSTVAAR
+207 AWLASMWNSSTVAAR
-222 KHIKDVYGIAKSPV
+222 KHIKDVY
-236 NPVTKEHR
+236 TKLS
-244 PQFTWGVRDKMKNTI
+244 TRDKMSNSI
-259 VRGLTSTEHSV
+259 IRGLTSTEHSV

-279 GDEVPTFKYLFDLY
+279 GDEYYTFKYLFNLY
-293 KDVSFAAVCDSYD
+293 KNVSFAAVCDSYD

-312 NILPNN
+312 NILPNY
-318 FMKEIDER
+318 FMYDIDER
-326 GKRGVF
+326 GKRGLF

-344 ALCGTVPILRANVVK
+344 ALCGTVPVINKDNVLGVK
-359 RIPKEMLEDGTK
+359 EVPSSMVDGNEKLYAISITIEEME
-371 LECMTLTFTEEE
+371 
-383 ANNLWEQGFRE
+383 
-394 GNLVAVM
+394 
-401 CDGEEY
+401 
-407 LVRIRAVEHLRS
+407 RIRSLNVCGKVAIGASDLVYQINTINGDGFLRHITDEGKEIGWAVATCL
-419 IDETVDKDCPM
+419 
-430 MWASGVLQNRSRTWE
+430 NRTRTYE

-458 GFVNSKGYK
+458 GTVNSKGFK

-487 KIYARLAIKGFAA
+487 KIYERLAAKGFAA

-512 QTLENEDGTL
+512 QGLENEDGTISL
-522 SPFTRDT
+522 FSRDT
-529 FSVAIKC
+529 FSIAVKC
-536 THSKYITREWYDE
+536 THSKYRDE
-549 GYEGD
+549 YGT
-554 IMHCSVEEA
+554 IC
-563 ERHVFKDPKDFSGKK
+563 ERHVYKDPKDFSGKK

-609 SALVPYFKN
+609 SALVTYFKN

>member
-22 KELRQLTSYLTP
+22 PELRELTSYLTP

-57 IVENF
+57 VVKNF
-62 RENFFRRNFEYC
+62 NDNFFNRPWWDSCNEVK
-74 ECEIREVLE
+74 EVLKE
-83 LGLGYSDEMIDRTI
+83 GLGYSDEMISKTLD
-97 NAFRALHELQYLPV
+97 NLHALHELGYLPV
-111 EINAVA
+111 EISAVA

-126 PCLEIKSTDPQF
+126 PCLEIKSTNPQF

-222 KHIKDVYGIAKSPV
+222 NHIQRVYGKCG
-236 NPVTKEHR
+236 N
-244 PQFTWGVRDKMKNTI
+244 

-279 GDEVPTFKYLFDLY
+279 GDEIPTFKYLFDLY
-293 KDVSFAAVCDSYD
+293 KNVSFAAVCDSYD

-344 ALCGTVPILRANVVK
+344 ALCGIPMFNDDAYDSDEWNWHKNAEGFKFYTSVGVWEVIDGKAVK
-359 RIPKEMLEDGTK
+359 L
-371 LECMTLTFTEEE
+371 
-383 ANNLWEQGFRE
+383 
-394 GNLVAVM
+394 
-401 CDGEEY
+401 
-407 LVRIRAVEHLRS
+407 
-419 IDETVDKDCPM
+419 
-430 MWASGVLQNRSRTWE
+430 NRPRTWE

-458 GFVNSKGYK
+458 GTVNSKGYK

-487 KIYARLAIKGFAA
+487 QIYERLAAKGFAA

-512 QTLENEDGTL
+512 QALENEDGTL

-529 FSVAIKC
+529 FSVCVKC
-536 THSKYITREWYDE
+536 SHSKFIAESWFDP

-554 IMHCSVEEA
+554 IWHENVREE
-563 ERHVFKDPKDFSGKK
+563 ERFVYKDPKGWSSKK
-578 SQKGLCRI
+578 STKGLCQI
-586 FFNED
+586 YFDEN
-591 GELTYEDELY
+591 GELTYKDEMY
-601 EADLVGKN
+601 EKDLVGKN
-609 SALVPYFKN
+609 SALITYFKN
-618 GQEFK
+618 GQEYK
-623 QNFETIRETIDENL
+623 QNFEEIRRTIDENL

>member
-22 KELRQLTSYLTP
+22 PELRELTSYLTP
-34 RGSRLKGVD
+34 RGSRLKGID

-57 IVENF
+57 VVENF
-62 RENFFRRNFEYC
+62 NDNFFNRNFEDC
-74 ECEIREVLE
+74 ENEIREVLN
-83 LGLGYSDEMIDRTI
+83 LGLGYTDEMIDKTI
-97 NAFRALHELQYLPV
+97 GHFKALHELGYLPV

-126 PCLEIKSTDPQF
+126 PCLEIKSTNPQF

-162 AREYRKIARGAFSAT
+162 AREYRKIAREAFAKT

-222 KHIKDVYGIAKSPV
+222 KHIQNVYGKCDG
-236 NPVTKEHR
+236 N
-244 PQFTWGVRDKMKNTI
+244 

-279 GDEVPTFKYLFDLY
+279 GDEFFTFQYLFNLY
-293 KDVSFAAVCDSYD
+293 WNVSFAAVCDSYD

-312 NILPNN
+312 NILPNY
-318 FMKEIDER
+318 FMHEIDAR

-344 ALCGTVPILRANVVK
+344 ALCGTVPVLHANAIK
-359 RIPKEMLEDGTK
+359 RIPKDMLEDGTK
-371 LECMTLTFTEEE
+371 SKFECMTLMFTEEE

-394 GNLVAVM
+394 GDLVAVV
-401 CDGEEY
+401 CDGMEY
-407 LVRIRAVEHLRS
+407 LVRIRAVEHLHS
-419 IDETVDKDCPM
+419 IDETVDKNCST
-430 MWASGVLQNRSRTWE
+430 MWAAGVLQNRSRTWE
-445 EKGMVETMYEIFG
+445 EKGMVESMYEIFG
-458 GFVNSKGYK
+458 GTVNSKGYK

-487 KIYARLAIKGFAA
+487 RIYKRLQIKGYAA

-512 QTLENEDGTL
+512 QALENEDGSL

-529 FSVAIKC
+529 FSIAIKC
-536 THSKYITREWYDE
+536 THSKYVDE
-549 GYEGD
+549 YGTV
-554 IMHCSVEEA
+554 H
-563 ERHVFKDPKDFSGKK
+563 ERHVFKDPKNFSGKK

-591 GELTYEDELY
+591 GNLTYEDELY
-601 EADLVGKN
+601 ERHLVGKN
-609 SALVPYFKN
+609 SALVPYFKD
-618 GQEFK
+618 GKEYK
-623 QNFETIRETIDENL
+623 QNFNAIRETIDENL

>member
-22 KELRQLTSYLTP
+22 PELRELTSYLTP
-34 RGSRLKGVD
+34 RGSRLKGID

-57 IVENF
+57 VVENF
-62 RENFFRRNFEYC
+62 NDNFFNC
-74 ECEIREVLE
+74 PWDEIAVDIADVLKN
-83 LGLGYSDEMIDRTI
+83 GLGYSGDMITKTLI
-97 NAFRALHELQYLPV
+97 NLHALHDLHYLPV

-126 PCLEIKSTDPQF
+126 PCLEIKSTNPQF

-152 IWHPMVSATI
+152 IWHPMVNATI
-162 AREYRKIARGAFSAT
+162 AREYRKIAREAFAKT

-207 AWLTSMWNSSTVAAR
+207 AWLASMWNSSTVAAR
-222 KHIKDVYGIAKSPV
+222 KHIQNVYGKCDG
-236 NPVTKEHR
+236 N
-244 PQFTWGVRDKMKNTI
+244 

-279 GDEVPTFKYLFDLY
+279 GDEIPTFEYLFDLY
-293 KDVSFAAVCDSYD
+293 KNVSFAAVCDSYD

-318 FMKEIDER
+318 FRQEIDAR

-344 ALCGTVPILRANVVK
+344 ALCGTVPVLHANAIK
-359 RIPKEMLEDGTK
+359 RIPKDMLEDGTK
-371 LECMTLTFTEEE
+371 SKFVCMTLMFTEEE

-394 GNLVAVM
+394 GDLVAVM
-401 CDGEEY
+401 CDGMEY
-407 LVRIRAVEHLRS
+407 LVRIRAVEHLHS
-419 IDETVDKDCPM
+419 IDETVDKNCPI
-430 MWASGVLQNRSRTWE
+430 MWAAGVLQNRSRTWE

-458 GFVNSKGYK
+458 GSENSKGFK

-487 KIYARLAIKGFAA
+487 KIYNRLAIKGFAG

-512 QTLENEDGTL
+512 QALENEDGTL

-536 THSKYITREWYDE
+536 THSKYIAREWYDE

-563 ERHVFKDPKDFSGKK
+563 ERHVFKDPKNFSGKK

-586 FFNED
+586 FFNEN

-601 EADLVGKN
+601 EKDLVGKN
-609 SALVPYFKN
+609 SALITYFKN

-623 QNFETIRETIDENL
+623 QNFESIRETIDETL